1 MPTGH
6 RAIWRADT
14 VKRNRVLDT
23 NRVYAAAEALLALV
37 EDWERVGKGTYRITP
52 AVALAAI
59 TAAIQANDALERLR
73 QEVDK

>member
-1 MPTGH
+1 MPVGH
-6 RAIWRADT
+6 RKIWQTDT

-23 NRVYAAAEALLALV
+23 NRVTAAAEALLTLI

-73 QEVDK
+73 QEVD

>member
-6 RAIWRADT
+6 RSIWRDDT
-14 VKRNRVLDT
+14 VKRNRTLDT
-23 NRVYAAAEALLALV
+23 NRVYAAAEVLLSLV
-37 EDWERVGKGTYRITP
+37 EDWERVGKGVYRITP

-73 QEVDK
+73 QEVGK

>member
-6 RAIWRADT
+6 RAIWRPDT

-23 NRVYAAAEALLALV
+23 NRVYAAAEALLSLV

-59 TAAIQANDALERLR
+59 TAAIQANDSLQRLR
-73 QEVDK
+73 QEVDS

>member
-6 RAIWRADT
+6 RAIWRQDT
-14 VKRNRVLDT
+14 VKRNRTLDT
-23 NRVYAAAEALLALV
+23 NRVYAAAEALLTLV
-37 EDWERVGKGTYRITP
+37 EDWERVGKGIYRITP